1 MFSEY
6 LHLYP
11 ITLTRVS
18 CGNIIVDNMNIKAPR
33 GAGDVLPDEIWKW
46 QKIEKQ
52 ARELFSLYNY
62 REIRTPI
69 FEDTSLFER
78 SIGAGTDIVEK
89 EMYTFLDKKGRSLT
103 LRPEGTAPVVRAYLE
118 HNLHA
123 QGSFGKFFYTGTFF
137 RYERPQ
143 AGRNR
148 QFYQVGVEAIGSDNP
163 ALDAE
168 VINLALHFLNSLGL
182 KTLPRTTKSND
193 PELVIRDLHILLN
206 SIGCSSCQPV
216 YRKKLQEFL
225 NSHLQELC
233 DDCRKRTESNPLRV
247 LDCKKEECISVLEN
261 APVTLDFLCQSCSE
275 HFKSVK
281 HYLDMLDVSYEIS
294 SRLVRGLDYY
304 TRTTFEVVHSGLGAQ
319 NAIAGGGRFDGLVEE
334 LGGKPTPAIGFAAG
348 VDRIALLL
356 EEEGMKPQGEGHVFA
371 FIAVSGEEYIEE
383 GILLLNQLRR
393 SGISAE
399 IDYEGKSL
407 KSQFRR
413 ADKLGVSF
421 VVILGKETV
430 LRDMVKGEQE
440 EVKRDEIVSLLK
452 RRIQE

>member
-1 MFSEY
+1 M
-6 LHLYP
+6 
-11 ITLTRVS
+11 
-18 CGNIIVDNMNIKAPR
+18 
-33 GAGDVLPDEIWKW
+33 PDEIWKW
-46 QKIEKQ
+46 QKIEKT
-52 ARELFSLYNY
+52 AHEVFSLYNY

-78 SIGAGTDIVEK
+78 SIGADTDIVEK

-118 HNLHA
+118 HNLHT
-123 QGSFGKFFYTGTFF
+123 QGLSKFFYTGTFF

-182 KTLPRTTKSND
+182 KTLD
-193 PELVIRDLHILLN
+193 VFLN

-225 NSHLQELC
+225 NAHLHEFC
-233 DDCRKRTESNPLRV
+233 DDCRKRTDTNPLRV
-247 LDCKKEECISVLEN
+247 LDCKKEECISVLKD
-261 APVTLDFLCQSCSE
+261 APVTLEFLCQSCSD

-281 HYLDMLDVSYEIS
+281 HYLDALDVTYEIS

-319 NAIAGGGRFDGLVEE
+319 NAVAGGGRFDGLVEE
-334 LGGKPTPAIGFAAG
+334 FGGTATPAVGFAAG
-348 VDRIALLL
+348 VDRMALLL
-356 EEEGMKPQGEGHVFA
+356 EKEGMKPQGERHVFV

-383 GILLLNQLRR
+383 GVLLLNQLRR

-399 IDYEGKSL
+399 IDYEGRSL

-413 ADKLGVSF
+413 ANKLGVKF
-421 VVILGKETV
+421 AVILGKETV
-430 LRDMVKGEQE
+430 LRDMEKGEQE
-440 EVKRDEIVSLLK
+440 EVEKEEIVTVFSDIYH
-452 RRIQE
+452 RSS